1 MSETKPSW
9 QFYRTPGD
17 AWAAMLADCEAAK
30 RTIDLEQYLFAN
42 DKIGRQ
48 FAEVLMRK
56 ARAGVRVRA
65 LLDGAG
71 SFGMFVSGL
80 PAEMRRAGVQI
91 QFFNPISPWRV
102 HNILSWYFRDHRKII
117 VIDGKM
123 GHVGGVC
130 VEEAMAG
137 WRDTHLRIKD
147 PVVGEMADAFDGI
160 WSYVTLGGK
169 RSFPKSMSQS
179 RDFSFLTNS
188 PRLRERFIYWALIN
202 VIRGATSHVYLTS
215 PYFIPDPRFFR
226 VLRRAARRG
235 VDVRLL
241 VSGPSDHPFVD
252 IASNSYYQRA
262 FRAGIHIFRYQGRRL
277 HAKTAV
283 VDGRWATVGTTNLDN
298 LSLLFN
304 YEGNIV
310 TTNPKMI
317 SELERQFGED
327 LKNSHEVSRKEWRR
341 RPRLQ
346 KFLEKV
352 MWPFH
357 RFL

>member
-1 MSETKPSW
+1 MFREEAWK
-9 QFYRTPGD
+9 FYTTSSD
-17 AWAAMLADCEAAK
+17 AWAAMLADCEAAE
-30 RTIDLEQYLFAN
+30 RTIDLEQYLFVN
-42 DKIGRQ
+42 DSIGKR
-48 FAEVLMRK
+48 FADVLMRK
-56 ARAGVRVRA
+56 ARAGVRVRV
-65 LLDGAG
+65 LLDSGG
-71 SFGMFVSGL
+71 SFGVFVSNL
-80 PAEMRRAGVQI
+80 PGEMQAAGVEVR
-91 QFFNPISPWRV
+91 FFNPISPWRV
-102 HNILSWYFRDHRKII
+102 SNVLSWYFRDHRKII
-117 VIDGKM
+117 VVDGKI

-130 VEEAMAG
+130 IEDIMAD
-137 WRDTHLRIKD
+137 WRDTQLRIED
-147 PVVGEMADAFDGI
+147 PAVMEMEEAFERM
-160 WSYVTLGGK
+160 WSYVAMGGK
-169 RSFPKSMSQS
+169 RNFPKPASKSN
-179 RDFSFLTNS
+179 DFSFLTNS
-188 PRLRERFIYWALIN
+188 PRLRQRFVYWALIN
-202 VIRGATSHVYLTS
+202 IIRGATSHVYLTS

-226 VLRRAARRG
+226 ALRAAPRRG

-262 FRAGIHIFRYQGRRL
+262 FRAGIRIFRYESRRL

-304 YEGNIV
+304 YEGNIT
-310 TTNPKMI
+310 TTNDKMI
-317 SELERQFGED
+317 SELSDQFHED
-327 LKNSHEVSRKEWRR
+327 LKHAHEVSRKEWRQ

>member
-1 MSETKPSW
+1 
-9 QFYRTPGD
+9 
-17 AWAAMLADCEAAK
+17 MLADCEAAK
-30 RTIDLEQYLFAN
+30 QTIDLEQYLFAN
-42 DKIGRQ
+42 DKIGRR

-56 ARAGVRVRA
+56 ARQGVRVRV
-65 LLDGAG
+65 LLDSAG
-71 SFGMFVSGL
+71 SFGVFVSGL
-80 PAEMRRAGVQI
+80 PAQMRRAGVQI

-102 HNILSWYFRDHRKII
+102 HNILSWYFRDHRKMI
-117 VIDGKM
+117 VVDGRV

-130 VEEAMAG
+130 VEDIMAD
-137 WRDTHLRIKD
+137 WRDTQLRIED
-147 PVVGEMADAFDGI
+147 AVVGEMAEAFERM

-169 RSFPKSMSQS
+169 RSFPKSMARS
-179 RDFSFLTNS
+179 RDFAFLSNS
-188 PRLRERFIYWALIN
+188 PRLRERFVYWALIN
-202 VIRGATSHVYLTS
+202 AIRGAISSVYLTS

-252 IASNSYYQRA
+252 IASHSYYQRA
-262 FRAGIHIFRYQGRRL
+262 FRAGIRIFKYEGHRL
-277 HAKTAV
+277 HAKIAV

-304 YEGNIV
+304 YEGNIA
-310 TTNPKMI
+310 TTNGKMV
-317 SELERQFGED
+317 SELGAQFEED
-327 LKNSHEVSRKEWRR
+327 LKRAREVLRKEWRR